1 VHAHNPFTGSI
12 ERLIVIQG
20 DITDKT
26 AVRRA
31 IEGSDVVVSALGS
44 WHTKQKNILN
54 SAMQTIIPAMQAI
67 GMTRLITLTGS
78 GAKWS
83 ADEFDLFDRLGRRML
98 MLFAPAI
105 LRDSEA
111 HLQQLD
117 ESTLDWTCLRS
128 PVMTK
133 GKGAHYVLRHTL
145 NTPFSTIPRAAVVR
159 CMLDQALADTE
170 IRQAP
175 VIYRR

>member
-1 VHAHNPFTGSI
+1 
-12 ERLIVIQG
+12 
-20 DITDKT
+20 
-26 AVRRA
+26 
-31 IEGSDVVVSALGS
+31 
-44 WHTKQKNILN
+44 
-54 SAMQTIIPAMQAI
+54 
-67 GMTRLITLTGS
+67 
-78 GAKWS
+78 
-83 ADEFDLFDRLGRRML
+83 
-98 MLFAPAI
+98 
-105 LRDSEA
+105 
-111 HLQQLD
+111 LQQLD